1 MRPPRAIDLPNT
13 LILKTNVRER
23 RIFMKRCPK
32 CGRAYSD
39 FTPEC
44 SVCKLPLQENAVP
57 PQRRP
62 VAAEPQ
68 RQPRRPA
75 ENPQARYQSPAPRK
89 KKPVLGI
96 LAAVFAILLAAELL
110 FDRAEEKEYEK
121 ELSGTISGRTEAPAE
136 EGEWQWEE
144 PQEPVSRQGAGDSI
158 ICTIDGQELELNQTK
173 AFILGDRYMKAEYEC
188 MNPRGEWM
196 YHLAL
201 SIKSNAGPGTY
212 TSEDSSQIV
221 TVLLTK
227 KGNSATYSAD
237 HTGGGVKLYGRTTGS
252 YTLKITDRSDDW
264 LTYGGTLEAVVEPMT
279 GDKTLAPITIEDG
292 FFQFT
297 LE

>member
-1 MRPPRAIDLPNT
+1 M
-13 LILKTNVRER
+13 
-23 RIFMKRCPK
+23 
-32 CGRAYSD
+32 
-39 FTPEC
+39 
-44 SVCKLPLQENAVP
+44 
-57 PQRRP
+57 
-62 VAAEPQ
+62 
-68 RQPRRPA
+68 
-75 ENPQARYQSPAPRK
+75 
-89 KKPVLGI
+89 GI
-96 LAAVFAILLAAELL
+96 LAAVFAILLAAGLL

-121 ELSGTISGRTEAPAE
+121 EFSGKTEAPAE
-136 EGEWQWEE
+136 EDEWQWEE
-144 PQEPVSRQGAGDSI
+144 PQEPVSRQGAGDYI

-227 KGNSATYSAD
+227 KGNAATYSAD

-279 GDKTLAPITIEDG
+279 GDKTLAPITIADG

>member
-1 MRPPRAIDLPNT
+1 
-13 LILKTNVRER
+13 
-23 RIFMKRCPK
+23 MKKCPK
-32 CGRAYSD
+32 CGRVYSD
-39 FTPEC
+39 FITEC
-44 SVCKLPLQENAVP
+44 ATCKLPLNANAAPQTKRPTVVPQSKRQEEAS
-57 PQRRP
+57 
-62 VAAEPQ
+62 
-68 RQPRRPA
+68 QPRRR
-75 ENPQARYQSPAPRK
+75 E
-89 KKPVLGI
+89 
-96 LAAVFAILLAAELL
+96 
-110 FDRAEEKEYEK
+110 
-121 ELSGTISGRTEAPAE
+121 TT
-136 EGEWQWEE
+136 W
-144 PQEPVSRQGAGDSI
+144 QEPVPKKKNKLLPFLIAGIVIVVALGLLSDKIEEEEISGGSSSGYEVPAARNQGEPEMQTTRQGAIYQENLGDI
-158 ICTIDGQELELNQTK
+158 LVCTIEGQELELNQTK
-173 AFILGDRYMKAEYEC
+173 AFILGDRYMKVEYEC
-188 MNPRGEWM
+188 MNPRGERM
-196 YHLAL
+196 YHLTL

-227 KGNSATYSAD
+227 KGNAATYSAD

>member
-1 MRPPRAIDLPNT
+1 
-13 LILKTNVRER
+13 
-23 RIFMKRCPK
+23 MKKCPK
-32 CGRAYSD
+32 CGRVYSD
-39 FTPEC
+39 FITEC
-44 SVCKLPLQENAVP
+44 ATCKLLLNANAAPQTKRPTVVPQSRQQEE
-57 PQRRP
+57 
-62 VAAEPQ
+62 AA
-68 RQPRRPA
+68 QPRSGETVWREPV
-75 ENPQARYQSPAPRK
+75 PK
-89 KKPVLGI
+89 KKNKLLPFLIVGI
-96 LAAVFAILLAAELL
+96 VIVIAVGLLP
-110 FDRAEEKEYEK
+110 DKIEEEE
-121 ELSGTISGRTEAPAE
+121 ISGGSSNGYEVSAAQNQ
-136 EGEWQWEE
+136 GEPEMQTT
-144 PQEPVSRQGAGDSI
+144 RQGAIYQENLGDI
-158 ICTIDGQELELNQTK
+158 LVCTIDGQELELNQTK

-237 HTGGGVKLYGRTTGS
+237 HTKGGVKLYGRTTGS

-279 GDKTLAPITIEDG
+279 GDKTLAPITIADG